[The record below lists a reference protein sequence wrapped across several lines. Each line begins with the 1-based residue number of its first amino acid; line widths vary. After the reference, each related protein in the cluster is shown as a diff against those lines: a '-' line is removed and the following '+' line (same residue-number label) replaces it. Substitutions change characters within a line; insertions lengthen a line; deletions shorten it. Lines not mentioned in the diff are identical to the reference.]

1 MSTLLWIIG
10 ATLLISLISFIGVF
24 TLSFR
29 KEFLKK
35 ALLVLVAFAAGTLIG
50 VSLFDLVPE
59 AIELGGSS
67 GSLYVVVGII
77 VFFAVE
83 RFVGWHHSHHQE
95 DIDPKGYKEHHHD
108 HNKPFVYTVLASE
121 AVHNFIDGTLIAA
134 SFLVDPVLGIA
145 STIAVAA
152 HEIPQ
157 EIGDFAILLHGGLK
171 TRTALLYNF
180 VVAIT
185 AIVGGVL
192 TFFLS
197 SAIENLTPL
206 LVGVAGGGF
215 LYLALVDL
223 IPEIHKEKNWKK
235 SVVQFVFLIIGIVI
249 MYVLGILLPHE

>member
-35 ALLVLVAFAAGTLIG
+35 ALLVLVAFAAGSLIG
-50 VSLFDLVPE
+50 VSFFDLIPE
-59 AIELGGSS
+59 AIELGGTS
-67 GSLYVVVGII
+67 GSLYIVIGII
-77 VFFAVE
+77 VFFVVE
-83 RFVGWHHSHHQE
+83 RFVGWHHSHHEE

-108 HNKPFVYTVLASE
+108 HKKPFVYTTLASE

-134 SFLVDPVLGIA
+134 SFLTNIPLGIA
-145 STIAVAA
+145 ATIAVAL

-157 EIGDFAILLHGGLK
+157 EVGDFAVLVHGGLK
-171 TRTALLYNF
+171 AKKALLYNF
-180 VVAIT
+180 IVAIT
-185 AIVGGVL
+185 AIIGGVL

-197 SAIENLTPL
+197 SLQNVIPL
-206 LVGVAGGGF
+206 LIGVAGGGF

-223 IPEIHKEKNWKK
+223 IPEIHKEKSWKK
-235 SVVQFVFLIIGIVI
+235 SVVQFVFLIVGIVI
-249 MYVLGILLPHE
+249 MYGLGILLPHE